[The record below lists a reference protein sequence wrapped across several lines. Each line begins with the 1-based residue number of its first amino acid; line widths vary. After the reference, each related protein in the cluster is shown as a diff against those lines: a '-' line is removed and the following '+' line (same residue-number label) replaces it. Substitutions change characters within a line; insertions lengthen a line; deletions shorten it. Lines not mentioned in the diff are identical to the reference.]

1 MHHTNLAIA
10 LLRVPGQ
17 TFRAVEE
24 LDEALRVDPNY
35 ATAHAVYGMVLSE
48 TPGRSDDA
56 VAHLK
61 AALKSAPDP
70 IVLKRL
76 QDLEGAESAAAP
88 GFARLK
94 TRLP

>member
-1 MHHTNLAIA
+1 MHHTNFAIA

-17 TFRAVEE
+17 TFREVEE
-24 LDEALRVDPNY
+24 LAEALRVDPTLRHCACGLRN
-35 ATAHAVYGMVLSE
+35 GFE

-76 QDLEGAESAAAP
+76 QDLEGAESAATP